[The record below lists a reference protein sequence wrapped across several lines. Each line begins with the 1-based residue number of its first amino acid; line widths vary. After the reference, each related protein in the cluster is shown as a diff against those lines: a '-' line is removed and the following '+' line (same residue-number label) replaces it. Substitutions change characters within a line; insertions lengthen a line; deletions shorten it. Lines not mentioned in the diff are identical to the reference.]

1 MHRTWRWYL
10 ACGWL
15 AAWPGCGGDDGAA
28 DAAEDGTTDGVED
41 AAADGDADGGAEADA
56 AADGDADGDAE
67 TGGDGD
73 DGGRICTDGPPA
85 MFDDGFVWRRDLHVG
100 AGRDF
105 ATLGEAARAAAPGDR
120 IVVHA
125 GRYGANYLERLQGTE
140 AAPIAIVAAAGEA
153 PPVFGEA
160 GEALHLVDP
169 AWVVLDGLVVENC
182 TDNGINIDDGGDY
195 ATPAGPLIARNLEIR
210 DIGPSGNRDGLKLS
224 GLDRFVIYRCRFLRW
239 GDGGSGI
246 DMVGCHDGRIVG
258 NVFEHTP
265 GNTEANAVQAK
276 GGSRDVEIR
285 GNRIRHAGGRGVN
298 LGGSTGD
305 AYFRPPGVG
314 YEASDIRVVA
324 NVFVGGQAP
333 VAFVGC
339 EDECLVAHNT
349 IVRPE
354 RWVLRILNERP
365 DLTPLTR
372 GGRFLFNV
380 VVVDSALRTFANVG
394 PNTDPAS
401 FAFAGNL
408 WFHADDPGFAMTDVP
423 NDAGTPLA
431 QSDALVQ
438 QDPRFVDADAED
450 FHLRADS
457 PAIGRAGP
465 LAERSVDFDERC
477 YGNPASLGAF
487 ERSAGT

>member
-1 MHRTWRWYL
+1 MHRTWRWCL

-15 AAWPGCGGDDGAA
+15 AAWSGCGGDDGAT
-28 DAAEDGTTDGVED
+28 DAPADGTTDGPED
-41 AAADGDADGGAEADA
+41 GATDDGAEGGAEADTEVDGGAEADA
-56 AADGDADGDAE
+56 EAG
-67 TGGDGD
+67 T
-73 DGGRICTDGPPA
+73 DGGGSDGGGRCVDGPPA

-100 AGRDF
+100 AGRDY
-105 ATLGEAARAAAPGDR
+105 ATLGEAARAATPGDR

-125 GRYGANYLERLQGTE
+125 GRYGATYLERLQGTE

-153 PPVFGEA
+153 PPVFGDA

-195 ATPAGPLIARNLEIR
+195 ATPAGPLVARNLEIR
-210 DIGPSGNRDGLKLS
+210 DIGPSGNRDALKLS
-224 GLDRFVIYRCRFLRW
+224 GLDRFVIHRCRFLRW
-239 GDGGSGI
+239 GDAGSGI
-246 DMVGCHDGRIVG
+246 DMVGCHEGLIAG

-265 GNTEANAVQAK
+265 GNVEANAVQAK
-276 GGSRDVEIR
+276 GGSRDVEVR
-285 GNRIRHAGGRGVN
+285 GNLIRHAGGRGVN

-305 AYFRPPGVG
+305 AYFRPPAVG

-324 NVFVGGQAP
+324 NVFVGSQAP

-339 EDECLVAHNT
+339 ENACLVAHNT

-365 DLTPLTR
+365 DLVPLAR
-372 GGRFLFNV
+372 DGRFLFNI
-380 VVVDSALRTFANVG
+380 VVVDSALRTFANIG
-394 PNTDPAS
+394 PDTDPAS

-408 WFHADDPGFAMTDVP
+408 WFHADDAGFTMTGVP
-423 NDAGTPLA
+423 NDAGAPLA

-438 QDPRFVDADAED
+438 QDPRFRDAGAGD
-450 FHLRADS
+450 FHLQADS
-457 PAIGRAGP
+457 PAVGRAGP
-465 LAERSVDFDERC
+465 LVERTVDFDERC

-487 ERSAGT
+487 ER